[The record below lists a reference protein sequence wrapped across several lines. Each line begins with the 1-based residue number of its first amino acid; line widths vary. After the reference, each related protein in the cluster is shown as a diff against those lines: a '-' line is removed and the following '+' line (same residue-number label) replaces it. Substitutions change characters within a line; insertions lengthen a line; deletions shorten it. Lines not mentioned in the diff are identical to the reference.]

1 MSLEKK
7 REIENWW
14 NSHSQDYKDEYKS
27 EYLGVEL
34 GNLNDEDFC
43 KYIDDLDAAFARK
56 AYFAQ
61 DDNKLFSKLINK
73 RLKNKKVL
81 EIGCGLGSHTQ
92 VLAEKGSILTSIDLA
107 EKSVRTTQK
116 RLKIKGLKA
125 NVIQADCENLPFK
138 DNSFDYIWSWG
149 VIHHTPNTQKAAE
162 EIIRVLKPNG
172 KLDIMV
178 YNNDS
183 FYKFINVYLRYG
195 ILKLKF
201 FKGYTK
207 QRLKNVYTDGKELG
221 GAPLSKYYSKKD
233 LIKLF
238 KELKFIKCTSF
249 EQKNFLTFWIP
260 KSYKYKFER
269 MIPDKIYN
277 FLFKDFGFLLFG
289 SFIK

>member
-1 MSLEKK
+1 MSLEQK
-7 REIENWW
+7 REIESWW

-27 EYLGVEL
+27 EYLGVKLE
-34 GNLNDEDFC
+34 NLNDEDFC

-149 VIHHTPNTQKAAE
+149 VIHHTPNTKKAAE
-162 EIIRVLKPNG
+162 EIIRVLKPKG

-195 ILKLKF
+195 ILNLKF

-238 KELKFIKCTSF
+238 KELKFIKCSSF

-277 FLFKDFGFLLFG
+277 FLFKDFGFLLFS